1 MSTGVTGVRDTCV
14 AGPSRW
20 DGQDESRAC
29 SEASRQASG
38 RWVSQCPSVHLSLG
52 WRSPPCMAGGHLSLA
67 SPQTGRPAQPGRR
80 VAWVLLW
87 IPGRGLRR
95 PVSPCPQ
102 PRRCP
107 GDQFPEAQT
116 SRRGSWEQRG
126 GTRECN
132 SPVQPVHVGDAD
144 HLEEG
149 EKDEVQ
155 GGGVAVEDLEPV
167 APGLQREAG
176 GREEAGQAGRACTR
190 TTRPL
195 GRSPAALPAPR
206 ISSPVC
212 PAPPPRALLP
222 GAGGPWGWPERAVWG
237 REGVSAP
244 CT

>member
-1 MSTGVTGVRDTCV
+1 MGRMR
-14 AGPSRW
+14 AGPAQRPP
-20 DGQDESRAC
+20 
-29 SEASRQASG
+29 G
-38 RWVSQCPSVHLSLG
+38 RHPEGGSPSALVSTYPWAGGVHPAWLVAICH
-52 WRSPPCMAGGHLSLA
+52 SPPHRRGGRHSQAGGSRGCFCGSQGGA
-67 SPQTGRPAQPGRR
+67 SDG
-80 VAWVLLW
+80 
-87 IPGRGLRR
+87 

-222 GAGGPWGWPERAVWG
+222 GAGGHQGWPERAVWG